1 VNGSVKRDSGR
12 GTWYFVIDAPGP
24 DGKRRQVKKRGF
36 RLKGE
41 AEDALDAFRAQL
53 AAGHVPVPDDESV
66 AAFAKS
72 WIAALPSEGLEPGTV
87 KHYSEAIGRLLPM
100 LGTISLQDLSGLDL
114 DRAYAVL
121 LAKGRA
127 ASTVRAAHVAA
138 SKMLA
143 EALRIRKVGVN
154 VAREARPPRA
164 RAARARTFPTW
175 TWNELGEFLEAT
187 SDHAHAALWQ
197 VAALT
202 GMRRGELVALRWEN
216 VDLEAGTIT
225 VCRSVGTGLD
235 GVHDKEPKS
244 DAGRRTV
251 ELDGPIIDVLR
262 RHRQIALER
271 RVALGAEWSDHGL
284 VFCQI
289 AGAAINPGLL
299 TNWWRELV
307 RREAPGLGLPAIR
320 LHDLRHSHCTQLL
333 DAGVRPDVVTERLGH
348 SSVAFTLQRYGHR
361 YAGDQ
366 RSGLARLRSRDHAV
380 TTTARLPRESRVS
393 AGRSARPGGL
403 EPPTRRL
410 EVCRS
415 VQLSYGRRRPTA

>member
-1 VNGSVKRDSGR
+1 M
-12 GTWYFVIDAPGP
+12 
-24 DGKRRQVKKRGF
+24 
-36 RLKGE
+36 
-41 AEDALDAFRAQL
+41 
-53 AAGHVPVPDDESV
+53 
-66 AAFAKS
+66 
-72 WIAALPSEGLEPGTV
+72 

-100 LGTISLQDLSGLDL
+100 IGTISLQDLSALDL
-114 DRAYAVL
+114 DGAYAAL
-121 LAKGRA
+121 LAMGRA
-127 ASTVRAAHVAA
+127 ASTVRAAHVAV

-154 VAREARPPRA
+154 VARDARPPRA

-175 TWNELGEFLEAT
+175 TWDELGPFSKPSAAT
-187 SDHAHAALWQ
+187 S
-197 VAALT
+197 T
-202 GMRRGELVALRWEN
+202 RRCGTSQRSPGCGEVSSWRS
-216 VDLEAGTIT
+216 AGKTSISRPAPSPC
-225 VCRSVGTGLD
+225 CRSVGTGLD

-251 ELDGPIIDVLR
+251 ELDGPITDVLR
-262 RHRQIALER
+262 DHRKAMLER
-271 RVALGAEWSDHGL
+271 RVALGAEWSDDGL

-289 AGAAINPGLL
+289 AGTAIDPGLL
-299 TNWWRELV
+299 TKWWRQLV
-307 RREAPGLGLPAIR
+307 RRRAPASACQPIR

-380 TTTARLPRESRVS
+380 TTAARSPRESRVS
-393 AGRSARPGGL
+393 AGQPVRPGGF

-410 EVCRS
+410 EGCRS
-415 VQLSYGRRRPTA
+415 IP

>member
-1 VNGSVKRDSGR
+1 MNGSVKRDPGR
-12 GTWYFVIDAPGP
+12 GTWYFVIDAPGA

-36 RLKGE
+36 RLKGY

-53 AAGHVPVPDDESV
+53 AAGHVPVPDDASV

-100 LGTISLQDLSGLDL
+100 LGTISLQDLSALDL
-114 DRAYAVL
+114 DGAYAAL

-143 EALRIRKVGVN
+143 EAQRIRKVGVN
-154 VAREARPPRA
+154 VARDARPPRA

-175 TWNELGEFLEAT
+175 TWNELGEFLEAV
-187 SDHAHAALWQ
+187 SGHEHAALWH

-202 GMRRGELVALRWEN
+202 GMRRGELVALRWGD
-216 VDLEAGTIT
+216 VDLEIGTIT

-251 ELDGPIIDVLR
+251 ELDGPITDVLR
-262 RHRQIALER
+262 DHRKTMLER
-271 RVALGAEWSDHGL
+271 RLALGAEWSDGGL
-284 VFCQI
+284 VFCQS

-307 RREAPGLGLPAIR
+307 RRHAPSLGLPAIR

-366 RSGLARLRSRDHAV
+366 RSGLARLRSRDHVV
-380 TTTARLPRESRVS
+380 TTATRSQRESRVS
-393 AGRSARPGGL
+393 AGQPVRPGGL

-415 VQLSYGRRRPTA
+415 VQLSYGR